1 MSTRHKIDALVF
13 ARRNWGEADRI
24 VTFFTEELGLI
35 RAIAKGVR
43 KIPSHRGG
51 HLEPFTKVHVLL
63 QESRTGVFVQS
74 VETLE
79 YYESLR
85 EHSEALRHAGNM
97 ALIIHRLFDIHDPQA
112 KLFSMIDYAWEKL
125 PDMPEKRQALLEG
138 AVVMEA
144 LRLAGM
150 TPDLTRCMGCGI
162 NRPSEAIVL
171 KAQDGSWQCLSC
183 HGSLYGAEYSLS
195 PRLLQALRFMTKSP
209 LQSVRLAMTDDE
221 TTQLIAAIRRYIA
234 DVVET
239 SAAPA

>member
-24 VTFFTEELGLI
+24 VTFFTQELGLV

-74 VETLE
+74 TETLE
-79 YYESLR
+79 YYEGLR
-85 EHSEALRHAGNM
+85 EHAEAMRHAGNM
-97 ALIIHRLFDIHDPQA
+97 ALIVHHLFDVHDPQPS
-112 KLFSMIDYAWEKL
+112 LYDMIVHAWGRL
-125 PDMPEKRQALLEG
+125 SDMPAGKQALMEG
-138 AVVMEA
+138 AVVLEA
-144 LRLAGM
+144 LQLAGM

-162 NRPSEAIVL
+162 NKPSEAIVL

-183 HGSLYGAEYSLS
+183 HGSLFGTEYSLT

-209 LQSVRLAMTDDE
+209 PQSVRLAMSDDE
-221 TTQLIAAIRRYIA
+221 TSQLILAIRRYIA

-239 SAAPA
+239 SAALA